1 MFGYITAN
9 LTELSQPEK
18 DRYGEIYCGIC
29 RAMGKEASQFSRLGL
44 RYDMA
49 FLALTLLSL
58 YEPREDRRAGRCLTH
73 PLRAR
78 PYTRSEVITYT
89 ADMNIA
95 LAYYKC
101 LDDWQDDKKHT
112 ARILANAMKPYAAQ
126 IETGYPRQCG
136 TLKCCLEALNAL
148 EAEKCTNPDIPA
160 GLFGELMGELFVWKE
175 DIWADTLREMGVS
188 LGRFIYLMDAVMDA
202 PEDRKKGSYNPTLL
216 LETQP
221 DWERVFSLTMARC
234 TAFYEKLPLVQDK
247 ALLDNILYSGVW
259 VQYRQKHRKEGGSQD
274 GSL

>member
-1 MFGYITAN
+1 MFGFITAN
-9 LTELSQPEK
+9 LTELSQAEK

-29 RAMGKEASQFSRLGL
+29 RAMGKEASQLSRLGL

-58 YEPREDRRAGRCLTH
+58 YEPEEEKRRGRCLTH
-73 PLRAR
+73 PLHAR
-78 PYTRSEVITYT
+78 GYTSCEIITYT
-89 ADMNIA
+89 ADMNLA

-101 LDDWQDDKKHT
+101 LDDWQDDRKHSAKLLAKAIEPYM
-112 ARILANAMKPYAAQ
+112 ARIAKD
-126 IETGYPRQCG
+126 YPRQCG
-136 TLKCCLEALNAL
+136 TLRQSLEELSRL
-148 EAEKCTNPDIPA
+148 EAEKCGNPDIPA
-160 GLFGELMGELFVWKE
+160 GLFGALMGELFVWQE
-175 DIWADTLREMGVS
+175 DLWADTLREMGAA
-188 LGRFIYLMDAVMDA
+188 LGRFIYLMDAVLDA

-216 LETQP
+216 LAEAP
-221 DWERVFSLTMARC
+221 DWEQVFSLTMARC
-234 TAFYEKLPLVQDK
+234 TAYYEKLPLVQDK